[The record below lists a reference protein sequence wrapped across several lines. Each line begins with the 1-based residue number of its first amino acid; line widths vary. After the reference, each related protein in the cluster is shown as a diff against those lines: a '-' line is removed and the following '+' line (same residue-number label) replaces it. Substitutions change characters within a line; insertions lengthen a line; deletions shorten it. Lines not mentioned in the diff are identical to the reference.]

1 MPLRISFVRRSGL
14 RLLPVFLLA
23 PALLADTPAP
33 KPAAQPPTTEM
44 NADDLFTLGQSLFET
59 YAPPEIKKD
68 FAFPTREQ
76 WDEFAARLE
85 KTRETGSM
93 AELAAYEPE
102 ARVALVALRTLPD
115 YADYAD
121 WLEERLDEI
130 VVAKEAVAQP
140 PVTPPPVQPTPVP
153 PSPGPTPPVPPV
165 QPTPPGPKP
174 PAPPQPPV
182 QPASKSF
189 NAMVPLY
196 DLWVQRLRERP
207 RPERADE
214 FLPDLKTVFTSEGVT
229 PALAWIPEVE
239 STFNPRARSPSGA
252 RGLFQLM
259 PITAKAQGLSLL
271 PFDERVNPE
280 KSARAAATL
289 LRRLHGTFGSW
300 PLALA
305 AYNAGEG
312 RVRRTLKAKNAT
324 TFAEIADDLSTE
336 TRLYVPKVLA
346 TLAVREGL
354 DPAKLAA
361 PSPMAK

>member
-1 MPLRISFVRRSGL
+1 MPTRPFPALRSCL
-14 RLLPVFLLA
+14 RLLPLFLLA
-23 PALLADTPAP
+23 PVLLADTPAP
-33 KPAAQPPTTEM
+33 QPTPPPAAAEM
-44 NADDLFTLGQSLFET
+44 DADDLFTLGQSLFEAL
-59 YAPPEIKKD
+59 APPEIKKD
-68 FAFPTREQ
+68 FAFPSRAQ

-85 KTRETGSM
+85 KTRATGSM

-102 ARVALVALRTLPD
+102 ARAALLALRALPD

-130 VVAKEAVAQP
+130 VVAKQVAATP
-140 PVTPPPVQPTPVP
+140 PVTPPPAQPTPTP
-153 PSPGPTPPVPPV
+153 PTPPGPTPPP
-165 QPTPPGPKP
+165 QPTPPTPPKP
-174 PAPPQPPV
+174 PVPP
-182 QPASKSF
+182 ALKSF
-189 NAMVPLY
+189 NTTVPLY

-214 FLPDLKTVFTSEGVT
+214 FIADLKTVFTSEGVT
-229 PALAWIPEVE
+229 PSLAWIPEVE
-239 STFNPRARSPSGA
+239 SMFNPRARSPAGA

-259 PITAKAQGLSLL
+259 PVTAKAQGLSLL
-271 PFDERVNPE
+271 PFDERTNPE

-289 LRRLHGTFGSW
+289 LHRLHGMFDSW

-324 TFAEIADDLSTE
+324 TFAEIADDLPTE

-354 DPAKLAA
+354 DPATLPA
-361 PSPMAK
+361 PKAK